1 MQSQGL
7 GSGTVVRKERMWGLG
22 GLLPLA
28 PFLRVE
34 LDDETLADE
43 QAMDSHQWTGHLCH
57 QEGSKSRRG

>member
-1 MQSQGL
+1 M
-7 GSGTVVRKERMWGLG
+7 VRKERMWGLG

-34 LDDETLADE
+34 LDDETLADG